1 MIDCEVLLVLP
12 FHNPCGPA
20 IDPAAVPPPPP
31 HAAKTSI
38 HDMAMALIMKVVL
51 GFIIVPCH
59 FWDFWI
65 ALSIRIQ

>member
-1 MIDCEVLLVLP
+1 LTDLDVLVWP
-12 FHNPCGPA
+12 FHNPCELA

-31 HAAKTSI
+31 HAVKTSI
-38 HDMAMALIMKVVL
+38 HDMANTLSMKVVL

-59 FWDFWI
+59 FWGFWM